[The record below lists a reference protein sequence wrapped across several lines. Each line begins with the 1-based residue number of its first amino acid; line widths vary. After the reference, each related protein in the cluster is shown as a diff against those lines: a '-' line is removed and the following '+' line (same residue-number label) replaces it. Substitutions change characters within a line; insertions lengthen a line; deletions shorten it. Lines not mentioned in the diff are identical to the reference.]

1 MRRLLIVLLLLA
13 GLCACYAYDQY
24 VFNACRAAGRSS
36 AACLAE
42 MGNI

>member
-1 MRRLLIVLLLLA
+1 MRRLLIALLLLA
-13 GLCACYAYDQY
+13 GLCACYTYDQY
-24 VFNACRAAGRSS
+24 VFNQCRAAGHSS